1 MPRLARTILP
11 RIRKSIAERGIV
23 ASVLRSFLLPV
34 HLYREYRDARAAGRN
49 HERSEFDAAYGVE
62 TDEGGG
68 GRTYLSDL
76 EIPSRNW
83 IYGVDYIAIEPE
95 RFRELVSQLNIRFED
110 FAFVDFGS
118 GKGRALLLAAEFPFK
133 RIVGIEFAPEL
144 HAIAQRN
151 IRSYGNPKRRCA
163 NIESICMDFSEYEL
177 PDEPC
182 VLYFFD
188 PCGGSV
194 LAKTLENIRRSL
206 EQRPRTIYLLYVA
219 PPQEGVERAADFLAP
234 VARDAA
240 RNFCIFTNAL
250 PRESHRS
257 QD

>member
-23 ASVLRSFLLPV
+23 ASVLRSFLLPI
-34 HLYREYRDARAAGRN
+34 HLIREYRDARAAGRN
-49 HERSEFDAAYGVE
+49 AERSEFDAAYGVE
-62 TDEGGG
+62 TDEAGGD
-68 GRTYLSDL
+68 RTYLSDL

-83 IYGVDYIAIEPE
+83 IYGTDYIAIEPE
-95 RFRELVSQLNIRFED
+95 RFHELLSQLKISFED
-110 FAFVDFGS
+110 FVFVDFGS

-133 RIVGIEFAPEL
+133 RIVGVEFAPEL

-151 IRSYGNPKRRCA
+151 IRSYENPKQRCS

-188 PCGGSV
+188 PCEGSV
-194 LAKTLENIRRSL
+194 LAKTLENIRSSL
-206 EQRPRTIYLLYVA
+206 ERRPRTIYLLYVA
-219 PPQEGVERAADFLAP
+219 PPQEGVERAAAFLAL
-234 VARDAA
+234 VAHDAA

-250 PRESHRS
+250 H
-257 QD
+257 